1 MQGDPGPLVTAQ
13 IAQNGTLAAGA
24 TGQVNLVPG
33 DNNAYI
39 SANVFVSIVDV
50 FDNTAYFQVK
60 SIDHYNNTMVIEN
73 LSDNLAA
80 WGGYAKVT
88 LIGPR
93 GFTGSAG
100 ATGAVGPTGS
110 PIFTES
116 GNDIS
121 YTSGTTTLSK
131 LTVQSTDYNRL
142 PMGMLSQTQMGP
154 TGTNYTV
161 ASGTTF
167 PTNVAGNLIGS
178 VSFTPIGPTGPRRI
192 KTHITLNVEDSS
204 QSTAN
209 SLYLSLYD
217 GSTLVNRFRKTYRN
231 GSYAN
236 SINFYHYSS
245 VSTDSSKTYSLYG
258 SSSTA
263 SLAISGNTGTY
274 DSTVTAPP
282 SFITIEDIGNA

>member
-1 MQGDPGPLVTAQ
+1 
-13 IAQNGTLAAGA
+13 
-24 TGQVNLVPG
+24 
-33 DNNAYI
+33 
-39 SANVFVSIVDV
+39 VSIVDV
-50 FDNTAYFQVK
+50 YDNTAYFQVQ
-60 SIDHYNNTMVIEN
+60 SINHYNNTMVIKN
-73 LSDNLAA
+73 MSDFTAA
-80 WGGYAKVT
+80 WGSLTNVI
-88 LIGPR
+88 LLGPR
-93 GFTGSAG
+93 GFTGPSG
-100 ATGAVGPTGS
+100 VTGCTGPNLFS
-110 PIFTES
+110 QS
-116 GNDIS
+116 GNNIS

-131 LTVQSTDYNRL
+131 LTVQTTDYNRL

-167 PTNVAGNLIGS
+167 PSNVAGNLIGS

-209 SLYLSLYD
+209 NLYLSLYD
-217 GSTLVNRFRKTYRN
+217 GSTLVNRFHKTYRN

-245 VSTDSSKTYSLYG
+245 VSTSTSRTYSLYG
-258 SSSTA
+258 SSTTA

-274 DSTVTAPP
+274 NSTVTSPP